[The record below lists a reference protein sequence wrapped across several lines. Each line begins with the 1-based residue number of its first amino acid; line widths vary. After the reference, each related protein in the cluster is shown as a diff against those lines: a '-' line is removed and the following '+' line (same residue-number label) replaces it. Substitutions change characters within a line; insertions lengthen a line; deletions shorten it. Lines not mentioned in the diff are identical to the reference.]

1 MNNYFQGVR
10 ALEQRDFTR
19 AVGFFTRALAIDPAD
34 ADSQAERG
42 FAYLAA
48 GDRQQ
53 ALEDCQAALRLDTA
67 HPRGCELRDCLSPE
81 TTARHLSAAPSTNG
95 DGPCP
100 ANANPLGD
108 APIGETPAPPAEM
121 PAAEIA
127 GRPDEPELI
136 SDEQPAVTALE
147 AAFLAEPPDSHV
159 RPAASTSPLAAAA
172 ALPASDDEPVAALA
186 AAWTLRSIWALGR
199 AGLVST
205 AVHTA
210 LLLALA
216 MAVTHVNKT
225 QSAELMVEATTMPAG
240 AGLAD
245 PFEFVDSQGDKP
257 TGPTAP
263 VGATLVSARLPSVPQ
278 FDTRPKIESQLSGT
292 SQLALLDR
300 GVGTEVTTD
309 LLREY
314 QPRQTTELA
323 ELRSEQGRRAAVM
336 ARGGTPESEAAVQR
350 ALAWLV
356 RHQNYDGSWSF
367 DHRFCGDCKGACANP
382 GTLPD
387 ARVGATAMALLP
399 FLGAGH
405 THQVDKYGE
414 GGKYAQH
421 VQSGLRFLIR
431 SMRHDG
437 GMNEPT
443 GRMYDHGLASI
454 VLCEAYAMT
463 QDHALLKPAERAL
476 AFIVDAQDPVGGGWR
491 YQPQMPGDTS
501 VVGWQLMAIK
511 SGQMAYLR
519 VPQQTI
525 DGVSRF
531 LDFVALDQGAGYGY
545 VDANYGTEATSA
557 VGLLCRMYL
566 GWKRDHPALTRG
578 VQVISAQGP
587 SPTNLYFNY
596 YATQVLHHYEGP
608 LWGKWNTTM
617 RDYLV
622 RSQSE
627 RGHQAGSWFF
637 DGDKHNRIG
646 GRLYCT
652 ALAAMTLE
660 VYYRHMPLYSKRAV
674 IDKLGNK

>member
-10 ALEQRDFTR
+10 ALEQRDFPR
-19 AVGFFTRALAIDPAD
+19 AIGFFTRALALDPAD
-34 ADSQAERG
+34 ADSRAERG
-42 FAYLAA
+42 FAHLAA
-48 GDRQQ
+48 GDLEQ
-53 ALEDCQAALRLDTA
+53 ALEDCQATLRLDAA
-67 HPRGCELRDCLSPE
+67 HPRASELRACLSPAPHPGVLGTAGESTVGVTTGQAHSPIAE
-81 TTARHLSAAPSTNG
+81 TQSALVCPADTPTGETASSELSASS
-95 DGPCP
+95 
-100 ANANPLGD
+100 
-108 APIGETPAPPAEM
+108 
-121 PAAEIA
+121 
-127 GRPDEPELI
+127 LI
-136 SDEQPAVTALE
+136 ELE
-147 AAFLAEPPDSHV
+147 ADDYELAEAPTRVYSAKAGEPPKAAAA
-159 RPAASTSPLAAAA
+159 PAQSAAAA
-172 ALPASDDEPVAALA
+172 AAPAAEPEIQFA
-186 AAWTLRSIWALGR
+186 AAWTLRSVWAVGR
-199 AGLVST
+199 AGMISA
-205 AVHTA
+205 AVHAAILMT
-210 LLLALA
+210 LA
-216 MAVTHVNKT
+216 MAVAHVNKARSE
-225 QSAELMVEATTMPAG
+225 QLLVVATTMPAG

-245 PFEFVDSQGDKP
+245 PFVFADSQGDEA
-257 TGPTAP
+257 TGPLVA
-263 VGATLVSARLPSVPQ
+263 VGATMVSARLAGAPRLDNS
-278 FDTRPKIESQLSGT
+278 PKIESQISGT
-292 SQLALLDR
+292 SQLALVAR
-300 GVGTEVTTD
+300 GIDTQVTTD

-323 ELRSEQGRRAAVM
+323 DLRSEEGRRAAVM
-336 ARGGTPESEAAVQR
+336 ARGGTPQSEAAVER
-350 ALAWLV
+350 ALKWLI

-367 DHRFCGDCKGACANP
+367 DHRFCGDCKGACGNP

-405 THQVDKYGE
+405 THVVDKYGE
-414 GGKYAQH
+414 GGKYARH
-421 VQSGLRFLIR
+421 VQSGLRFLVH

-463 QDHALLKPAERAL
+463 QDRALHKPAERAL
-476 AFIVDAQDPVGGGWR
+476 GFIVEAQDPVGGGWR

-519 VPQQTI
+519 VPQETI
-525 DGVSRF
+525 DGASRF
-531 LDFVALDQGAGYGY
+531 LDSVALDDGAGYGY
-545 VDANYGTEATSA
+545 VDPNYGTEATSA

-566 GWKRDHPALTRG
+566 GWKRENPALTRG
-578 VQVISAQGP
+578 VQVISTLEP
-587 SPTNLYFNY
+587 SPSNMYFNY

-627 RGHQAGSWFF
+627 RGHQTGSWFF
-637 DGDKHNRIG
+637 DGDKHSRIG

-652 ALAAMTLE
+652 TLAAMTLE

-674 IDKLGNK
+674 IDKLGK